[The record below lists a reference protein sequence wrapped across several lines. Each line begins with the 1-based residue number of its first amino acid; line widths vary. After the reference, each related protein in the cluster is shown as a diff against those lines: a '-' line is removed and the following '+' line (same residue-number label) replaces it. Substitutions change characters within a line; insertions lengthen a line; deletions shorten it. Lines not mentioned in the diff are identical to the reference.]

1 MSNDDYFIHNNLKM
15 KLYDSQKC
23 KEYDGLQKPVGN
35 YRLTSQSNHYLYAVE
50 LSLVDA
56 LSISI

>member
-1 MSNDDYFIHNNLKM
+1 MIHKNAKSM
-15 KLYDSQKC
+15 MVC
-23 KEYDGLQKPVGN
+23 KPVGN